1 MALLLLK
8 PLVISEDIIENVEEV
23 DKVTFNGE
31 EHTGLELW
39 NSNSSKC
46 MLSLFRPLLIVFL
59 PGQPIPDP
67 DLYSRFHF
75 QEAVNMPITAT
86 RRLLDVSRAVVDGH

>member
-1 MALLLLK
+1 MWAK
-8 PLVISEDIIENVEEV
+8 
-23 DKVTFNGE
+23 
-31 EHTGLELW
+31 EHTGLSFGTATAV
-39 NSNSSKC
+39 NVI
-46 MLSLFRPLLIVFL
+46 LSLFGPLLIVFL

>member
-1 MALLLLK
+1 MSGSFALSGLK
-8 PLVISEDIIENVEEV
+8 NTLVVSFGTATAVNVI
-23 DKVTFNGE
+23 
-31 EHTGLELW
+31 
-39 NSNSSKC
+39 
-46 MLSLFRPLLIVFL
+46 LSLFGPLVIVFL

-86 RRLLDVSRAVVDGH
+86 RRLLDVPRAVVDGHY